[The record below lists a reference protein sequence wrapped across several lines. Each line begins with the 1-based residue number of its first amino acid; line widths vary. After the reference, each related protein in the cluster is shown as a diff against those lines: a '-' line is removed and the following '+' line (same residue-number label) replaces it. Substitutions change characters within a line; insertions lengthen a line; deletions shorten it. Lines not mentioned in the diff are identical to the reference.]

1 LRWCIA
7 KGHPYVMMHERS
19 ERLRYAYDEFGW
31 GQETEKT
38 WAVQTTEGIKKKAN
52 EEKGRPNKK
61 PRQEALTDVVD
72 KKQKTPTKAGK
83 ADVKEA
89 GIIKEANLVKKRY
102 LAVSKQADEVGDKM
116 RTDTEWKLLKHHL
129 QENI

>member
-1 LRWCIA
+1 ML
-7 KGHPYVMMHERS
+7 HERS

-38 WAVQTTEGIKKKAN
+38 WTVQTTEGITREVKEDKGQPKKKS
-52 EEKGRPNKK
+52 
-61 PRQEALTDVVD
+61 RQEPLTDVVE
-72 KKQKTPTKAGK
+72 KKQKTPTKASK
-83 ADVKEA
+83 ADIMEA
-89 GIIKEANLVKKRY
+89 GILKEANLVKKRY

-116 RTDTEWKLLKHHL
+116 RTDKEWTLLKHHL